1 MGAAVIGGVA
11 VGLFDGFDV
20 IDRFVRVE
28 HTAVPDAE
36 QQKVYCKLMPVFEK
50 AYRSLVGVYRGPGRL
65 ASKRLR
71 GEFDESSCGYSSRE
85 KCGLSN

>member
-11 VGLFDGFDV
+11 VVFDGFDV
-20 IDRFVRVE
+20 IHRFVRVE

-50 AYRSLVGVYRGPGRL
+50 RTGRSSACMRTWQ
-65 ASKRLR
+65 ACSKRLR
-71 GEFDESSCGYSSRE
+71 GEFDESSCGH
-85 KCGLSN
+85 